1 MTMGHMLTRTATLA
15 RNGWTTVVVE
25 RRLPWRVEQ
34 SPVVQRWMTVRYVQ
48 RERRLFGRLIHRG
61 DLVFDIG
68 ANVGRKA
75 DAFLYHGARVVCVE
89 PDLRNVSVLTARF
102 ADDSRVQIITAGVG
116 AVPGKEMF
124 YPSTDPARSTF
135 ARESMT
141 ALGDGCQFQN
151 GRPIEIV
158 TLDTLIA
165 RHGRPRFI
173 KIDVEGFESQVLSG
187 LSAPVPALCFE
198 FHGELWADVLACVSR
213 LEEIGMN
220 RYNVLLYPV
229 GGHRPYHP
237 LDRLYFPTSQTKD
250 RLLARLSALPGPSA
264 GDIYAFGDEVT

>member
-1 MTMGHMLTRTATLA
+1 MLTRSATLL
-15 RNGWTTVVVE
+15 RSGLTTVFVE

-34 SPVVQRWMTVRYVQ
+34 SSLVQRWMESRYIR
-48 RERRLFGRLIHRG
+48 RERRLFGRLVRRG

-89 PDLRNVSVLTARF
+89 PDTRNVSVLTARF

-116 AVPGKEMF
+116 AAPGQEMF

-135 ARESMT
+135 ARDSMS

-151 GRPIEIV
+151 GHAIEIV

-165 RHGRPRFI
+165 
-173 KIDVEGFESQVLSG
+173 
-187 LSAPVPALCFE
+187 
-198 FHGELWADVLACVSR
+198 
-213 LEEIGMN
+213 
-220 RYNVLLYPV
+220 
-229 GGHRPYHP
+229 
-237 LDRLYFPTSQTKD
+237 
-250 RLLARLSALPGPSA
+250 
-264 GDIYAFGDEVT
+264 